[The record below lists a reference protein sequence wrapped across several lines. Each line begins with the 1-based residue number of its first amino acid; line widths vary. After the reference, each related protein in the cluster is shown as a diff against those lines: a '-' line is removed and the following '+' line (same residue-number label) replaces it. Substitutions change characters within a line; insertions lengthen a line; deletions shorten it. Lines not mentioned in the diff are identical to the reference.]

1 MNRYDVPTEQS
12 SREIVERETNAL
24 AMLVERADV
33 SEQDLEAMRGVLRK
47 LASVQFDDLLV
58 PPGFDLLPNGE
69 VSRANSHT
77 PEWKFYQA
85 AKTFTEDAD
94 YLEVALGRVQRQQPK

>member
-1 MNRYDVPTEQS
+1 MNRYEVPTEQG
-12 SREIVERETNAL
+12 SREIVERETSAL

-33 SEQDLEAMRGVLRK
+33 SERDLEATRAVLRK
-47 LASVQFDDLLV
+47 LASVQFQDLLV

-69 VSRANSHT
+69 VSCANTHT

-85 AKTFTEDAD
+85 AKSFTDDAD
-94 YLEVALGRVQRQQPK
+94 YLEVALGRVQRRQPQ